1 MDKNKEQ
8 IIKPGL
14 YLISTPIGNMQDITF
29 RAINILKKSDII
41 LCEDTRRSFN
51 LLSYYNIKKKLFSYH
66 KFNEKKNSEKIINL
80 IKENKVVSLISDA
93 GTPTISDPG
102 LVLVKK
108 CIQQDLNVH
117 PIPGSS
123 AVIAAMS
130 VSGFE
135 DKFLFYGFL
144 NKKEN
149 ELNKVLKS
157 IANLDYSLIFFIP
170 ANKINFYLNLFKKY
184 FNNREILIAKEI
196 TKIHEEFI
204 RGKID
209 SIKPFP
215 QEAKGELTVII
226 SKQVIKNN
234 SKNVINESV
243 KLEIKKML
251 KKYSHKDVVEYIVK
265 KENLP
270 KKLIYDYCLKI
281 KWKKKLLI
289 IFTLFLLTSCV
300 GSSTSGVFGSGV
312 SIALDPRTLGTQIDD
327 SIMQKNLQARLALT
341 EKKYLIKLSV
351 KVLDGRIFLSGKV
364 DEAEEK
370 LKVTKMAWE
379 TKGARSVKNN
389 IVVKQKFSFKNAA
402 VDVLITSQ
410 LRTALILNKKVKA
423 ANFNIDTVN
432 QKTYVFGIAHSN
444 EEKKEIIQEAKQ
456 IVDLKELITSI
467 LLVSDLS
474 RKKE

>member
-1 MDKNKEQ
+1 M
-8 IIKPGL
+8 
-14 YLISTPIGNMQDITF
+14 
-29 RAINILKKSDII
+29 
-41 LCEDTRRSFN
+41 
-51 LLSYYNIKKKLFSYH
+51 
-66 KFNEKKNSEKIINL
+66 
-80 IKENKVVSLISDA
+80 
-93 GTPTISDPG
+93 
-102 LVLVKK
+102 
-108 CIQQDLNVH
+108 
-117 PIPGSS
+117 
-123 AVIAAMS
+123 
-130 VSGFE
+130 
-135 DKFLFYGFL
+135 
-144 NKKEN
+144 
-149 ELNKVLKS
+149 
-157 IANLDYSLIFFIP
+157 
-170 ANKINFYLNLFKKY
+170 
-184 FNNREILIAKEI
+184 
-196 TKIHEEFI
+196 
-204 RGKID
+204 
-209 SIKPFP
+209 
-215 QEAKGELTVII
+215 
-226 SKQVIKNN
+226 
-234 SKNVINESV
+234 
-243 KLEIKKML
+243 
-251 KKYSHKDVVEYIVK
+251 
-265 KENLP
+265 
-270 KKLIYDYCLKI
+270 
-281 KWKKKLLI
+281 KKKLLI
-289 IFTLFLLTSCV
+289 IFALFLLTSCV

-312 SIALDPRTLGTQIDD
+312 SVALDPRTLGTQIDD